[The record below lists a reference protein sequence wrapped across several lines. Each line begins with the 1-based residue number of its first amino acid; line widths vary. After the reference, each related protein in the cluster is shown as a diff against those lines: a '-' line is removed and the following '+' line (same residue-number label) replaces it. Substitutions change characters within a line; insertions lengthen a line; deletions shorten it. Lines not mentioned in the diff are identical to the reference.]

1 MSIYELCRPDD
12 DVAKAFERV
21 VGPMLGRIVGNVH
34 ESRSLAAL
42 LDALLPKLMSGE
54 IRVGDADRAME
65 LIA

>member
-12 DVAKAFERV
+12 DVAKAFER